1 MHLDKQLLL
10 EMYHQMKRIRRF
22 EEMAAELYKRGTVVG
37 LLHLCIGQEA
47 VATGACLTLTKDDY
61 ITCTHRGHGQML
73 AKDGDMK
80 LLLAELCGRVT
91 GCCRGKGGSIH
102 IADLSRGVLGATG
115 VVGAGIGIA
124 TGAALSALKR
134 KSGQVTLCFFGDG
147 AANQGLFM
155 EVANMA
161 ALWRL
166 PVVYLCE
173 NNGFGEYTRYEEATV
188 TCQPTGA
195 RAAAFGIP
203 ISEVDGNDVMAVYQ
217 GVKAAVE
224 RARSGEGPTFIEAH
238 TYRLAGHHMGD
249 VGFSRGYRTSQ
260 ELEDRWKREPIGRF
274 HRWLLENNQ
283 CSKTELD
290 EIDSQVE
297 VEIEQAV
304 NFVSDSPWPE
314 MDEIT
319 EHVYA

>member
-1 MHLDKQLLL
+1 MQLDKQLLL
-10 EMYHQMKRIRRF
+10 EMYHQMKRIRCF

-47 VATGACLTLTKDDY
+47 VAAGACLALGKDDY
-61 ITCTHRGHGQML
+61 ITCTHRGHGQLL

-80 LLLAELCGRVT
+80 RLLAELCGRVT
-91 GCCRGKGGSIH
+91 GYCRGKGGSIH
-102 IADLSRGVLGATG
+102 IANLSQGVLGATG

-124 TGAALSALKR
+124 TGAALSAMKR

-155 EVANMA
+155 EAANMA
-161 ALWRL
+161 ALWQL
-166 PVVYLCE
+166 PIVYLCE

-188 TCQPTGA
+188 TSQPTGA

-203 ISEVDGNDVMAVYQ
+203 TSEVDGNDVVAVYQ
-217 GVKAAVE
+217 EVKAAVE

-238 TYRLAGHHMGD
+238 TYRLVGHHMGD
-249 VGFSRGYRTSQ
+249 VGFTRRYRTSQ
-260 ELEDRWKREPIGRF
+260 ELEERWKHEPIGRF
-274 HRWLLENNQ
+274 HRWLLENEQ
-283 CSKTELD
+283 CSQAELD
-290 EIDSQVE
+290 KIDNQVE
-297 VEIEQAV
+297 VEVEQAV
-304 NFVSDSPWPE
+304 DFVGDSPWPE

>member
-1 MHLDKQLLL
+1 MQLDKQLLL
-10 EMYHQMKRIRRF
+10 EMYHQMKRIRCF

-47 VATGACLTLTKDDY
+47 VAAGACLALDKDDY
-61 ITCTHRGHGQML
+61 ITCTHRGHGQLL

-80 LLLAELCGRVT
+80 RLLAELCGRVT
-91 GCCRGKGGSIH
+91 GYCRGKGGSIH

-124 TGAALSALKR
+124 TGAALSAMKR

-161 ALWRL
+161 ALWQL

-188 TCQPTGA
+188 TSKPTGA

-203 ISEVDGNDVMAVYQ
+203 ASEVDGNDVVAVYQ
-217 GVKAAVE
+217 EVKAAVE
-224 RARSGEGPTFIEAH
+224 RARSGGGPAFIEAH
-238 TYRLAGHHMGD
+238 TYRLVGHHMGD
-249 VGFSRGYRTSQ
+249 VGFARRYRTSQ
-260 ELEDRWKREPIGRF
+260 ELEERWKHEPIGRF
-274 HRWLLENNQ
+274 HRWLLENER
-283 CSKTELD
+283 CSRAELD
-290 EIDSQVE
+290 EIDNQVE
-297 VEIEQAV
+297 VEVEQAV
-304 NFVSDSPWPE
+304 DFVSDSPWPE
-314 MDEIT
+314 TDEIM